1 MLGCNV
7 LEIRDSWRFC
17 GMRSLQFFLYCMIK
31 NCFRGE
37 ELIEMNNSVFS
48 SLNAADP
55 SNLTEVTLIQ
65 ASRASTRWQNHATA
79 GSTGILARKRAF
91 TAAQSDSKPKSLNNV
106 TQSDFLIHWSFG
118 STSSLTGQ
126 RERENVM
133 CCGVRESVYTRTKNS
148 SLYRR
153 KDSSLPNK
161 KLEFKFTLRNVS

>member
-1 MLGCNV
+1 
-7 LEIRDSWRFC
+7 
-17 GMRSLQFFLYCMIK
+17 
-31 NCFRGE
+31 
-37 ELIEMNNSVFS
+37 MNNSVFS

-55 SNLTEVTLIQ
+55 SSLTEVTLIQ
-65 ASRASTRWQNHATA
+65 APRASTRWQNHATA

-133 CCGVRESVYTRTKNS
+133 FCGVRESVYTRTKNS